1 MEMMKFFW
9 TLFYVNLFT
18 IGGGY
23 VMLPILHTEIVE
35 NYHWLTNQEFVQS
48 IAMGQLTPGPL
59 TIMNVFIGYKVF
71 GFLGAVGA
79 LISSYLPSMI
89 VATIVSRYYLQF
101 KNSWIVNSSFK
112 GIRPAVIGL
121 LGAVAITLAGES
133 IIDLSTAAIAVGTFL
148 IIAFTKSDP
157 TFVILGAGAL
167 GALLY

>member
-1 MEMMKFFW
+1 MEMMRFFW

>member
-101 KNSWIVNSSFK
+101 KNSWIVNASFK

>member
-1 MEMMKFFW
+1 MRFFW